1 MLIRITRGADGRLV
15 VGRSQPGRGA
25 WLCAGSSTCLAEA
38 VRRQG
43 FERALRAPVSGAE
56 ALASMIFESTQPNVR
71 DLPAP
76 EPGVEGGPG
85 STTKTKMKG

>member
-15 VGRSQPGRGA
+15 VGRSQRGRGA
-25 WLCAGSSTCLAEA
+25 WLCAGSPTCLAEA
-38 VRRQG
+38 VRRRA

-56 ALASMIFESTQPNVR
+56 ALATTIFQSTQPNVK

-76 EPGVEGGPG
+76 DPGVGGGAG
-85 STTKTKMKG
+85 STITTKRKG